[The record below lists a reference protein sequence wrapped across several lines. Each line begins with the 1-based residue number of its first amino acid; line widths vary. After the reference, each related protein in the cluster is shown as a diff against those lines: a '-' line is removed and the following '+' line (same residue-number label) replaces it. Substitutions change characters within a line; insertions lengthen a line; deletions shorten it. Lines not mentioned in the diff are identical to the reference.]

1 MNDARDGAYPLMAA
15 NETLSEASG
24 QVVVSDVAS
33 GKKVY
38 EGTFCVPA
46 NTKAQVALLPEQKG
60 QGMYIIDYRV
70 GDQTLRNHYLYGE
83 PPYDLGQ
90 YRLWAE
96 QAGLVP
102 RE

>member
-1 MNDARDGAYPLMAA
+1 M
-15 NETLSEASG
+15 
-24 QVVVSDVAS
+24 
-33 GKKVY
+33 
-38 EGTFCVPA
+38 
-46 NTKAQVALLPEQKG
+46 ALLPEQKG

-70 GDQTLRNHYLYGE
+70 GDLALRNHYLYGE
-83 PPYDLGQ
+83 PPYDLVQ